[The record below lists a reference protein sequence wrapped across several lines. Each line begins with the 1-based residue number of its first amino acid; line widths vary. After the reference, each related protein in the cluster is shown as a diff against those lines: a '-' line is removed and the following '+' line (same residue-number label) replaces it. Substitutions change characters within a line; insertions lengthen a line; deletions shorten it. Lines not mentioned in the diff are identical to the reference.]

1 MSLSFFSTTPPASEQ
16 DALLNAYQDHLIA
29 RNGRGFDKREDRMAA
44 HFDQTDVRASIHVDE
59 GRFNRNYGAFKEKDI
74 PLEEVALL
82 AFVKINAGEAYG
94 VEVTSKARAHLMER
108 DEPKYRV
115 EKVIAEEENF
125 HTRLLLGATLHFEGL
140 TVGDAWRPAFPLRL
154 LIGGLARFP
163 EWMFHPVLLGSEVSG
178 VYSFNWLLN
187 RVQTLFKDDPQVRES
202 MEQRLID
209 ILIDEIGHIAYNRI
223 VISKRGL
230 PWAKRLAGLVTDGQ
244 RQMTPEMVALGFD
257 QNVIRAIDRFDY
269 EQLPSV
275 VKENAFFA

>member
-1 MSLSFFSTTPPASEQ
+1 MSLSFFSSTPPESEQ
-16 DALLNAYQDHLIA
+16 DTLLNAYQDHLIA
-29 RNGRGFDKREDRMAA
+29 RNGRGFDKREDRMAE

-59 GRFNRNYGAFKEKDI
+59 GRFNRNYGAFKEKEI

-82 AFVKINAGEAYG
+82 AFVKINAGDAYG
-94 VEVTSKARAHLMER
+94 VEVTSKARAHLMAR

-140 TVGDAWRPAFPLRL
+140 TVGDAWQPAFPLRL

-178 VYSFNWLLN
+178 VYAFNWLLN

-202 MEQRLID
+202 MEKRLID

-223 VISKRGL
+223 VISERGL

-257 QNVIRAIDRFDY
+257 KNVIRAVDNFDY
-269 EQLPSV
+269 EQLPAV